1 MCQLWKKIQYAKKNP
16 NKTKKQSSPYNILFQ
31 RDLNFLDFYVMDN
44 FRTKNKGIFRGYF
57 IRNLNENLT
66 MASSNFILY
75 FPIFEDI
82 YLKWTISSE

>member
-1 MCQLWKKIQYAKKNP
+1 MSTVEKNSVCQKNP

-57 IRNLNENLT
+57 IRNLNENLN
-66 MASSNFILY
+66 MASPNFILY
-75 FPIFEDI
+75 FPIF
-82 YLKWTISSE
+82 